1 MKCWMISW
9 QKKPYVLPYLID
21 VDSPEMAAELTLR
34 LATIPSVYDV
44 KVTET
49 TYEEDPE
56 LKARI
61 WARVNAR
68 MREYQMIEYALSE
81 AGS

>member
-49 TYEEDPE
+49 EYEEDPE